1 MFNSRTIAA
10 FSELS
15 GGCRRSKGRGNS
27 CRVDVLRTVSEEVLN
42 GGLLG
47 FSSLYVA
54 QRDGSSKTST
64 RTCTHGTADSFIGLG
79 TAADSQDKSRSHGP
93 QYGNEYALPTGNI
106 DRRFSAI
113 GAGLTLALASR
124 EWRTTRR
131 TRAGQRPAIANP
143 PLRVSLDQIR
153 AASGGSPHDDATQ
166 SIQSGP
172 KFL

>member
-1 MFNSRTIAA
+1 MAV
-10 FSELS
+10 FSELF
-15 GGCRRSKGRGNS
+15 GGCRWSNGRVNS
-27 CRVDVLRTVSEEVLN
+27 RRVDVLRTVSKEILN

-47 FSSLYVA
+47 ISSLYVA

-113 GAGLTLALASR
+113 DVGLTLALA
-124 EWRTTRR
+124 
-131 TRAGQRPAIANP
+131 RANGAQLGELGPATA
-143 PLRVSLDQIR
+143 
-153 AASGGSPHDDATQ
+153 
-166 SIQSGP
+166 
-172 KFL
+172 